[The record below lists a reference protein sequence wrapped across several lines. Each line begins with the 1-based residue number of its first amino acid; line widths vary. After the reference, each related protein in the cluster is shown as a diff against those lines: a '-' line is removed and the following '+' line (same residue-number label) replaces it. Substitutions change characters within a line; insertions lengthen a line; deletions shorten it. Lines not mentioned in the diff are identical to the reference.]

1 MRTVRDAV
9 GRSWICLEMPVIP
22 SEVLDRAEGREVV
35 CIECNSGA
43 ERILALVQTGWDDD
57 LSDEALLAA
66 IGAGR

>member
-22 SEVLDRAEGREVV
+22 PEVLDRAGGREVV

-43 ERILALVQTGWDDD
+43 ERILALVQPGWDDD